1 MKVLIFEDEKA
12 KQLYPL
18 TYLRPVWELRCGTST
33 LLEKFKKHFLG
44 NDIYFWSRPELAPL
58 LRRKYEKPVNE
69 IKNLTGKE
77 NLLFINGR
85 WLLEPDGFN
94 LPTGEEQRVCGDT
107 ILYGYLSA
115 ERVQADDDL
124 SSLLKKV
131 ALLPEKEVPAKLIN
145 YPWDLVKYN
154 SEAIKEEFK
163 SLGKKGIAGRMAP
176 ESVIYGS
183 KEEVWVAPGAEIHPM
198 VVLDTHGGPVIIAE
212 GAKVFPFTRIEGP
225 SYIGPDCQ
233 IVGGKIREGCS
244 FGPACRVGGE
254 VEESIIQ
261 GHSNK
266 YHDGFLGHAY
276 VGEWVNLGALTTNSD
291 LKNDYSAVSVY
302 SGGELMNT
310 GEIKVGSF
318 IGDHTKTSIGTILNT
333 GTVVGIMCN
342 VVGVGYL
349 LPKYLP
355 SFAWFISGKVMKGFG
370 LQSQIETAVT
380 TMSRRKVNLLP
391 EEKDLITYVHE
402 MTKEERLE
410 AVRKSRG

>member
-12 KQLYPL
+12 KHLYPL
-18 TYLRPVWELRCGTST
+18 TYLRPVWELRCGIST
-33 LLEKFKKHFLG
+33 LLDKFKRTFS
-44 NDIYFWSRPELAPL
+44 NDELYFWTRPEIVPL
-58 LRRKYEKPVNE
+58 LKRKYGKPVNE
-69 IKNLTGKE
+69 IKILMGKE
-77 NLLFINGR
+77 GLILVNGR
-85 WLLEPDGFN
+85 WLLGTDGFAI
-94 LPTGEEQRVCGDT
+94 PAKEEQGVCGET
-107 ILYGYLSA
+107 VLYGYLAS
-115 ERVQADDDL
+115 EKIQSDDNL
-124 SSLLKKV
+124 ESLLDKV
-131 ALLPEKEVPAKLIN
+131 ASLPKKEVPAKLIN

-154 SEAIKEEFK
+154 SETIKEEFK
-163 SLGKKGIAGRMAP
+163 SLGRKGIEGKMAP

-183 KEEVWVAPGAEIHPM
+183 KEEVWVASGAEVHPM

-212 GAKVFPFTRIEGP
+212 GTKVFPFTRIEGP

-244 FGPACRVGGE
+244 FGPGCRVGGE

-291 LKNDYSAVSVY
+291 LKNNYSTVTVY
-302 SGGELMNT
+302 GNGTLQDT
-310 GEIKVGSF
+310 GEMKIGAF

-333 GTVVGIMCN
+333 GTVIGIMCN
-342 VVGVGYL
+342 VVGVGHL

-355 SFAWFISGKVMKGFG
+355 SFAWFLEGKVMKGFG
-370 LQSQIETAVT
+370 LQSQIETAIT
-380 TMSRRKVNLLP
+380 AMSRRKVYLLP
-391 EEKDLITYVHE
+391 EEKDLIAYVYE
-402 MTKEERLE
+402 TTKGERLE